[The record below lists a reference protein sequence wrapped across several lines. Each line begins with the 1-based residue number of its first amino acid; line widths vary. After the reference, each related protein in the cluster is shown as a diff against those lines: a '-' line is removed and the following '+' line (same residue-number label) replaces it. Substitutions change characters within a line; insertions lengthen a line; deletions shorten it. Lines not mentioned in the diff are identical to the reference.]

1 MFKYLVMA
9 SMVLGVSVA
18 QAKKDEK
25 RADREPQSQ
34 VIKESKEEKYQVL
47 GMIFKVNQLS
57 VSSFGGGEEGASIS
71 VFEMGGGDPAMNGN
85 NLFVSICPNS
95 NDKSCAH
102 FPYVLNINGLKKVS
116 LDAAKKSIIVD
127 GSEDYMNSNGEIK
140 NRKVVYG
147 IKYDWNS
154 DGTVKN
160 SLTTYRIK

>member
-1 MFKYLVMA
+1 MA

-116 LDAAKKSIIVD
+116 LKEEKKSIIVD